1 MDFTYELDG
10 VKEATG
16 ALERIRNLKRLA
28 GQMEIAVKNLQFAL
42 KIYPPQIKGVH
53 MMFVSEKQR
62 RYFFAALADGTIQVP
77 YRRTR
82 TLGRR
87 WTTKVEFINGGVVGT
102 VGNVTPYAPLVQ
114 GRETQ
119 AGIHYMHW
127 QTAEDTLE
135 AMQQDIFNTL
145 SEAFVEEL

>member
-1 MDFTYELDG
+1 MDFQFELDG
-10 VKEATG
+10 VNEATG

-28 GQMEIAVKNLQFAL
+28 RQMEIAVKDVQFAL
-42 KIYPPQIKGVH
+42 KIYPPQIRGMHV
-53 MMFVSEKQR
+53 MFVSEKQR

-87 WTTKVEFINGGVVGT
+87 WTTKVEFVNGGVVGT
-102 VGNVTPYAPLVQ
+102 IGNVTPYAPLVQ
-114 GRETQ
+114 SRTEQ

-127 QTAEDTLE
+127 QTAEDTLDV
-135 AMQQDIFNTL
+135 MQNDIFETL
-145 SEAFVEEL
+145 AEAFTVEG

>member
-1 MDFTYELDG
+1 MDFQFELDG
-10 VKEATG
+10 VGETTG

-28 GQMEIAVKNLQFAL
+28 GQMEIAVKNIQFAL
-42 KIYPPQIKGVH
+42 KLYPPQIKGVH
-53 MMFVSEKQR
+53 AMFVSDKQR

-82 TLGRR
+82 TLGKR

-127 QTAEDTLE
+127 QTAETTLDVM
-135 AMQQDIFNTL
+135 ANDIFETL
-145 SEAFVEEL
+145 SEAFDVEG